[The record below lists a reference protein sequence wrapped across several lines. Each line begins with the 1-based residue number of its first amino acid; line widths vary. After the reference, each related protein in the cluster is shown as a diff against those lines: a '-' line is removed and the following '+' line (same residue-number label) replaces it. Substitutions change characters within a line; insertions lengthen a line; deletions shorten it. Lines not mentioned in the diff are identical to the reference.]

1 MIEKLKNSW
10 KTLKRNEKL
19 NKAYGWVLVV
29 GGVIGLYASFALTM
43 DKIELLKNP
52 NFIPDCNINP
62 IISCGSII
70 KTDQAAAFG
79 FPNPFLGLIGFAV
92 VVTIGVSILSGVKY
106 KKWIMQGL
114 QAGSFLG
121 VIFVHWLMF
130 QSLYSIEALCP
141 YCMVVWTVT
150 LAIFWY
156 TLLYNLRNGV
166 FNVKEK
172 YKKSV
177 DFIQRHH
184 LDILLTWYLVIFLL
198 IMNKFW
204 YYWSTLI

>member
-1 MIEKLKNSW
+1 
-10 KTLKRNEKL
+10 
-19 NKAYGWVLVV
+19 
-29 GGVIGLYASFALTM
+29 M

-62 IISCGSII
+62 VISCGSII

-79 FPNPFLGLIGFAV
+79 FPNPFIGLVGFAV

-114 QAGSFLG
+114 QAGSLLG

-130 QSLYSIEALCP
+130 QSLYTIGALCP

-156 TLLYNLRNGV
+156 TLLYNFRNNV
-166 FNVKEK
+166 FSVKAK
-172 YKKSV
+172 YKKTV
-177 DFIQRHH
+177 DFAQRHH
-184 LDILLTWYLVIFLL
+184 LDILLTWYLIIFLL
-198 IMNKFW
+198 IMNRFW

>member
-19 NKAYGWVLVV
+19 NKAYGWVLVI
-29 GGVIGLYASFALTM
+29 GGAIGIYASFVLTM

-62 IISCGSII
+62 VISCGSII

-79 FPNPFLGLIGFAV
+79 FPNPFIGLVGFAV

-114 QAGSFLG
+114 QAGSLLG

-130 QSLYSIEALCP
+130 QSLYTIGALCP

-156 TLLYNLRNGV
+156 TLLYNFRNNV
-166 FNVKEK
+166 FSVKAK
-172 YKKSV
+172 YKKTV
-177 DFIQRHH
+177 DFAQRHH
-184 LDILLTWYLVIFLL
+184 LDILLTWYLIIFLL
-198 IMNKFW
+198 IMNRFW